1 MICTHCGKEI
11 QNGITFCPY
20 CGSTVNNAK
29 ENTKMKK
36 HNPAKVLVSI
46 AAVAVVAAG
55 GWAFANRTPTI
66 DVSKYMILSADGYNT
81 VGKLNISFD
90 TEKLEKDYGKQIATR
105 FKKQMKNL
113 KDDTYGLSSLTASL
127 YDGYEADL
135 FAETCATGSADK
147 TKNLSNGDVVTYT
160 WDDNSDEAEEAFG
173 VKVKYSDITY
183 TVSGLASVNTFDAFD
198 GVDVEFSGI
207 SPDGR
212 ATVNSLP
219 TAAEA
224 QGLYYTLDEN
234 SGLSN
239 GDTVT
244 LTVSADD
251 TFLKNHEITLSE
263 TSKTLTVSGLKEPET
278 IDPFEDSLLN
288 IAVEGETVSGKL
300 NILIRG
306 CAPHLGVTVSS
317 DLPADDPRSALTY
330 SVATESPEGG
340 YAQGDV
346 VTITATPKFSSDF
359 TNSYILSR
367 DSLEVSLENVPH
379 YLSSADEVTPD
390 LLAQLKPLVENELN
404 SSVDYGM
411 TYTSIWAADG
421 SSPVSSE
428 SSASG
433 PRWTGTASLLVDKDS
448 DIYNGSY
455 YGDNMLVFPYEIAY
469 NVFSGEGSGTAVGGI
484 YLLNVKVNADG
495 SYDLSEVSTGTTSYY
510 TDMNAF
516 LAKEVNNRSEWY
528 DITTA
533 PFNW

>member
-1 MICTHCGKEI
+1 MLCTHCGKEI

-36 HNPAKVLVSI
+36 RNPAKVLVPI

-66 DVSKYMILSADGYNT
+66 DVSKYMTLSADGYNT

-147 TKNLSNGDVVTYT
+147 TKGLSNGDVVTYT

-244 LTVSADD
+244 LTVHSNRDDFSDCIDKYGAMPQATEKTFTVEGLNEYVTSAD
-251 TFLKNHEITLSE
+251 TLS
-263 TSKTLTVSGLKEPET
+263 
-278 IDPFEDSLLN
+278 DSVL
-288 IAVEGETVSGKL
+288 
-300 NILIRG
+300 
-306 CAPHLGVTVSS
+306 
-317 DLPADDPRSALTY
+317 
-330 SVATESPEGG
+330 
-340 YAQGDV
+340 
-346 VTITATPKFSSDF
+346 
-359 TNSYILSR
+359 
-367 DSLEVSLENVPH
+367 VSLQNQAEDVFKS
-379 YLSSADEVTPD
+379 YA
-390 LLAQLKPLVENELN
+390 AQRFSNGQTFK
-404 SSVDYGM
+404 GM
-411 TYTSIWAADG
+411 TYLGNYILTPKNKDSWGDKDRIVLAYQVTVHHDYTSELNTTYDADD
-421 SSPVSSE
+421 SFFWYITFNNVSKDANDNI
-428 SSASG
+428 ASG
-433 PRWTGTASLLVDKDS
+433 LNDYDTPTTFVKIDSGVQKYSFSSSTETWEYYGYASLDS
-448 DIYNGSY
+448 LYNAAVNQY
-455 YGDNMLVFPYEIAY
+455 VENYNHQDNVA
-469 NVFSGEGSGTAVGGI
+469 
-484 YLLNVKVNADG
+484 
-495 SYDLSEVSTGTTSYY
+495 
-510 TDMNAF
+510 
-516 LAKEVNNRSEWY
+516 
-528 DITTA
+528 
-533 PFNW
+533 

>member
-20 CGSTVNNAK
+20 CGSAINNAK

-36 HNPAKVLVSI
+36 HNPAKVLAPI
-46 AAVAVVAAG
+46 AAAAVIAAG

-66 DVSKYMILSADGYNT
+66 DVSKYMTLSADGYNT
-81 VGKLNISFD
+81 VGKLNIDFD
-90 TEKLEKDYGKQIATR
+90 TDKLEQDYGKQIATR

-127 YDGYEADL
+127 YDGYETDL

-173 VKVKYSDITY
+173 VKVKYTDITY

-244 LTVSADD
+244 LTVHSNRDDFSDCIDKYGAMPQATEKTFTVEGLNEYVTSAD
-251 TFLKNHEITLSE
+251 TLS
-263 TSKTLTVSGLKEPET
+263 
-278 IDPFEDSLLN
+278 DSVL
-288 IAVEGETVSGKL
+288 
-300 NILIRG
+300 
-306 CAPHLGVTVSS
+306 
-317 DLPADDPRSALTY
+317 
-330 SVATESPEGG
+330 
-340 YAQGDV
+340 
-346 VTITATPKFSSDF
+346 
-359 TNSYILSR
+359 
-367 DSLEVSLENVPH
+367 VSLQNQAEDVFKS
-379 YLSSADEVTPD
+379 YA
-390 LLAQLKPLVENELN
+390 AQRFSNGQTFK
-404 SSVDYGM
+404 GM
-411 TYTSIWAADG
+411 TYLGNYILTPKNKDSWGDKDRIVLAYQVTVHHDYTSELNTTYDADDSFFWYITFNNVSKDADG
-421 SSPVSSE
+421 NI
-428 SSASG
+428 ASG
-433 PRWTGTASLLVDKDS
+433 LNDYDTPTTFVKIDSGVQKYSFSSSTETWEYYGYASLDS
-448 DIYNGSY
+448 LYNAAVNQY
-455 YGDNMLVFPYEIAY
+455 VENYNHQDNVA
-469 NVFSGEGSGTAVGGI
+469 
-484 YLLNVKVNADG
+484 
-495 SYDLSEVSTGTTSYY
+495 
-510 TDMNAF
+510 
-516 LAKEVNNRSEWY
+516 
-528 DITTA
+528 
-533 PFNW
+533 

>member
-1 MICTHCGKEI
+1 MLCTHCGKEI

-66 DVSKYMILSADGYNT
+66 DVSKYMTLSADGYNT

-90 TEKLEKDYGKQIATR
+90 TEKLEKDYGKQITTR

-127 YDGYEADL
+127 YDGYETDL

-147 TKNLSNGDVVTYT
+147 TKGLSNGDVVTYT

-244 LTVSADD
+244 LTVHSNRDDFSDCIDKYGAMPQATEKTFTVEGLNEYVTSAD
-251 TFLKNHEITLSE
+251 TLS
-263 TSKTLTVSGLKEPET
+263 
-278 IDPFEDSLLN
+278 DSVL
-288 IAVEGETVSGKL
+288 
-300 NILIRG
+300 
-306 CAPHLGVTVSS
+306 
-317 DLPADDPRSALTY
+317 
-330 SVATESPEGG
+330 
-340 YAQGDV
+340 
-346 VTITATPKFSSDF
+346 
-359 TNSYILSR
+359 
-367 DSLEVSLENVPH
+367 VSLQNQAEDVFKS
-379 YLSSADEVTPD
+379 YA
-390 LLAQLKPLVENELN
+390 AQRFSNGQTFK
-404 SSVDYGM
+404 GM
-411 TYTSIWAADG
+411 TYLGNYILTQKNKDSWGDKDRIVLAYQVTVHHDYTSELNTTYDADD
-421 SSPVSSE
+421 SFFWYITFNNVSKDANDNI
-428 SSASG
+428 ASG
-433 PRWTGTASLLVDKDS
+433 LNDYDTPTTFVKIDSGVQKYSFSSSTETWEYYGYASLDS
-448 DIYNGSY
+448 LYNAAVNQY
-455 YGDNMLVFPYEIAY
+455 VENYNHQDNVA
-469 NVFSGEGSGTAVGGI
+469 
-484 YLLNVKVNADG
+484 
-495 SYDLSEVSTGTTSYY
+495 
-510 TDMNAF
+510 
-516 LAKEVNNRSEWY
+516 
-528 DITTA
+528 
-533 PFNW
+533 

>member
-36 HNPAKVLVSI
+36 HNPAKVLAPI
-46 AAVAVVAAG
+46 AAAAVIAAG

-66 DVSKYMILSADGYNT
+66 DVSKYMTLSADGYNT

-127 YDGYEADL
+127 YDGYETDL

-173 VKVKYSDITY
+173 VKVKYTDITY

-244 LTVSADD
+244 LTVHSNRDDFSDCIDKYGAMPQATEKTFTVAGLNEYVTSAD
-251 TFLKNHEITLSE
+251 TLS
-263 TSKTLTVSGLKEPET
+263 
-278 IDPFEDSLLN
+278 DSVL
-288 IAVEGETVSGKL
+288 
-300 NILIRG
+300 
-306 CAPHLGVTVSS
+306 
-317 DLPADDPRSALTY
+317 
-330 SVATESPEGG
+330 
-340 YAQGDV
+340 
-346 VTITATPKFSSDF
+346 
-359 TNSYILSR
+359 
-367 DSLEVSLENVPH
+367 VSLQNQAEDVFKS
-379 YLSSADEVTPD
+379 YA
-390 LLAQLKPLVENELN
+390 AQRFSNGQTFK
-404 SSVDYGM
+404 GM
-411 TYTSIWAADG
+411 TYLGNYILTPKNKDSWGDKDRIVLAYQVTVHHDYTSELNTTYDADNSFFWYITFNNVSKDADG
-421 SSPVSSE
+421 NI
-428 SSASG
+428 ASG
-433 PRWTGTASLLVDKDS
+433 LNDYDTPTTFVKIDSGVQKYSFSSSTETWEYYGYASLDS
-448 DIYNGSY
+448 LYNAAVNQY
-455 YGDNMLVFPYEIAY
+455 VENYNHQDNVA
-469 NVFSGEGSGTAVGGI
+469 
-484 YLLNVKVNADG
+484 
-495 SYDLSEVSTGTTSYY
+495 
-510 TDMNAF
+510 
-516 LAKEVNNRSEWY
+516 
-528 DITTA
+528 
-533 PFNW
+533 

>member
-11 QNGITFCPY
+11 QHGITFCPY
-20 CGSTVNNAK
+20 CGSAVNTAK

-36 HNPAKVLVSI
+36 HNPAKVLAPI
-46 AAVAVVAAG
+46 AAAAVIAAG

-66 DVSKYMILSADGYNT
+66 DVSKYMTLSADGYNT

-127 YDGYEADL
+127 YDGYETDL

-173 VKVKYSDITY
+173 VKVKYTDITY

-244 LTVSADD
+244 LTVHSNRDDFSDCIDKYGAMPQATEKTFTVEGLNEYVTSAD
-251 TFLKNHEITLSE
+251 TLS
-263 TSKTLTVSGLKEPET
+263 
-278 IDPFEDSLLN
+278 DSVL
-288 IAVEGETVSGKL
+288 
-300 NILIRG
+300 
-306 CAPHLGVTVSS
+306 
-317 DLPADDPRSALTY
+317 
-330 SVATESPEGG
+330 
-340 YAQGDV
+340 
-346 VTITATPKFSSDF
+346 
-359 TNSYILSR
+359 
-367 DSLEVSLENVPH
+367 VSLQNQAEDVFKS
-379 YLSSADEVTPD
+379 YA
-390 LLAQLKPLVENELN
+390 AQRFSNGQTFK
-404 SSVDYGM
+404 GM
-411 TYTSIWAADG
+411 TYLGNYILTPKNKDSWGDKDRIVLAYQVTVHHDYTSELNTTYDADDSFFWYITFNNVSKDADG
-421 SSPVSSE
+421 NI
-428 SSASG
+428 ASG
-433 PRWTGTASLLVDKDS
+433 LNDYDTPTTFVKIDSGVQKYSFSSSTETWEYYGYASLDS
-448 DIYNGSY
+448 LYNAAVNQY
-455 YGDNMLVFPYEIAY
+455 VENYNHQDNVA
-469 NVFSGEGSGTAVGGI
+469 
-484 YLLNVKVNADG
+484 
-495 SYDLSEVSTGTTSYY
+495 
-510 TDMNAF
+510 
-516 LAKEVNNRSEWY
+516 
-528 DITTA
+528 
-533 PFNW
+533 

>member
-36 HNPAKVLVSI
+36 HNLAKVLVPV
-46 AAVAVVAAG
+46 AAMAVVAAG

-66 DVSKYMILSADGYNT
+66 DVSKYMTLSADGYNT

-90 TEKLEKDYGKQIATR
+90 TEKLEQDYGKQIATR

-147 TKNLSNGDVVTYT
+147 TKGLSNGDVVTYT

-173 VKVKYSDITY
+173 VKVKYTDITY

-244 LTVSADD
+244 LTVHSNRDDFSDCIDKYGAMPQATEKTFTVEGLNEYVTSAD
-251 TFLKNHEITLSE
+251 TLS
-263 TSKTLTVSGLKEPET
+263 
-278 IDPFEDSLLN
+278 DSVL
-288 IAVEGETVSGKL
+288 
-300 NILIRG
+300 
-306 CAPHLGVTVSS
+306 
-317 DLPADDPRSALTY
+317 
-330 SVATESPEGG
+330 
-340 YAQGDV
+340 
-346 VTITATPKFSSDF
+346 
-359 TNSYILSR
+359 
-367 DSLEVSLENVPH
+367 VSLQNQAEDVFKS
-379 YLSSADEVTPD
+379 YA
-390 LLAQLKPLVENELN
+390 AQRFSNGQTFK
-404 SSVDYGM
+404 GM
-411 TYTSIWAADG
+411 TYLGNYILT
-421 SSPVSSE
+421 PK
-428 SSASG
+428 
-433 PRWTGTASLLVDKDS
+433 DKDS
-448 DIYNGSY
+448 WGDKDRIVLAYQVTVHHDYTSELNTTYDADDSFFWYITFNNVSKDADGNIASGLNDYDTPTTFVKIDSGVQKYSFSSSTETWEY
-455 YGDNMLVFPYEIAY
+455 YGYASLDSLYNAAVNQYVENYNHQDNVA
-469 NVFSGEGSGTAVGGI
+469 
-484 YLLNVKVNADG
+484 
-495 SYDLSEVSTGTTSYY
+495 
-510 TDMNAF
+510 
-516 LAKEVNNRSEWY
+516 
-528 DITTA
+528 
-533 PFNW
+533 

>member
-20 CGSTVNNAK
+20 CGSAVNNAK

-36 HNPAKVLVSI
+36 RNPAKVLVSI

-66 DVSKYMILSADGYNT
+66 DVSKYMTLSADGYNT

-147 TKNLSNGDVVTYT
+147 TKGLSNGDVVTYT
-160 WDDNSDEAEEAFG
+160 WDDNSDEAEETFG
-173 VKVKYSDITY
+173 VKVKYTDITY

-244 LTVSADD
+244 LTVHSNRDDFSDCIDKYGAMPQATEKTFTVEGLNEYVTSAD
-251 TFLKNHEITLSE
+251 TLS
-263 TSKTLTVSGLKEPET
+263 
-278 IDPFEDSLLN
+278 DSVL
-288 IAVEGETVSGKL
+288 
-300 NILIRG
+300 
-306 CAPHLGVTVSS
+306 
-317 DLPADDPRSALTY
+317 
-330 SVATESPEGG
+330 
-340 YAQGDV
+340 
-346 VTITATPKFSSDF
+346 
-359 TNSYILSR
+359 
-367 DSLEVSLENVPH
+367 VSLQNQAEDVFKS
-379 YLSSADEVTPD
+379 YA
-390 LLAQLKPLVENELN
+390 AQRFSNGQTFK
-404 SSVDYGM
+404 GM
-411 TYTSIWAADG
+411 TYLGNYILTPKNKDSWGDKNRIALAYQVTVHHEYTSELNTTYDADDSFFWYITFNNVSKDADG
-421 SSPVSSE
+421 NI
-428 SSASG
+428 ASG
-433 PRWTGTASLLVDKDS
+433 LNDYDTPTTFVKIDSGVQKYSFSSSTKTWEYYGYASLDS
-448 DIYNGSY
+448 LYNAAVNQY
-455 YGDNMLVFPYEIAY
+455 VENYNHQDNVA
-469 NVFSGEGSGTAVGGI
+469 
-484 YLLNVKVNADG
+484 
-495 SYDLSEVSTGTTSYY
+495 
-510 TDMNAF
+510 
-516 LAKEVNNRSEWY
+516 
-528 DITTA
+528 
-533 PFNW
+533 

>member
-1 MICTHCGKEI
+1 MLCTHCGKEI

-20 CGSTVNNAK
+20 CGSAVNNAK

-66 DVSKYMILSADGYNT
+66 DVSKYMTLSADGYNT

-147 TKNLSNGDVVTYT
+147 TKGLSNGDVVTYT

-173 VKVKYSDITY
+173 VKVKYTDITY

-244 LTVSADD
+244 LTVHSNRDDFSDCIGKYGAMPQATEKTFTVAGLNEYVTSAD
-251 TFLKNHEITLSE
+251 TLS
-263 TSKTLTVSGLKEPET
+263 
-278 IDPFEDSLLN
+278 DSVL
-288 IAVEGETVSGKL
+288 
-300 NILIRG
+300 
-306 CAPHLGVTVSS
+306 
-317 DLPADDPRSALTY
+317 
-330 SVATESPEGG
+330 
-340 YAQGDV
+340 
-346 VTITATPKFSSDF
+346 
-359 TNSYILSR
+359 
-367 DSLEVSLENVPH
+367 VSLQNQAEDVFKS
-379 YLSSADEVTPD
+379 YA
-390 LLAQLKPLVENELN
+390 AQRFSNGQTFK
-404 SSVDYGM
+404 GM
-411 TYTSIWAADG
+411 TYLGNYILTPKNKDSWGDKDRIVLAYQVTVHHDYTSELNTTYDADDSFFWYITFNNVSKDADG
-421 SSPVSSE
+421 NI
-428 SSASG
+428 ASG
-433 PRWTGTASLLVDKDS
+433 LNDYDTPTTFVKIDSGVQKYSFSSSTETWEYYGYASLDS
-448 DIYNGSY
+448 LYNAAVNQY
-455 YGDNMLVFPYEIAY
+455 VENYNHQDNVA
-469 NVFSGEGSGTAVGGI
+469 
-484 YLLNVKVNADG
+484 
-495 SYDLSEVSTGTTSYY
+495 
-510 TDMNAF
+510 
-516 LAKEVNNRSEWY
+516 
-528 DITTA
+528 
-533 PFNW
+533 

>member
-1 MICTHCGKEI
+1 MLCTHCGKEI

-20 CGSTVNNAK
+20 CGSAVNNAK

-66 DVSKYMILSADGYNT
+66 DVSKYMTLSADGYNT

-147 TKNLSNGDVVTYT
+147 TKGLSNGDVVTYT

-173 VKVKYSDITY
+173 VKVKYTDITY

-244 LTVSADD
+244 LTVHSNRDDFSDCIDKYGAMPQATEKTFTVEGLNEYVTSA
-251 TFLKNHEITLSE
+251 ETLS
-263 TSKTLTVSGLKEPET
+263 
-278 IDPFEDSLLN
+278 DSVL
-288 IAVEGETVSGKL
+288 
-300 NILIRG
+300 
-306 CAPHLGVTVSS
+306 
-317 DLPADDPRSALTY
+317 
-330 SVATESPEGG
+330 
-340 YAQGDV
+340 
-346 VTITATPKFSSDF
+346 
-359 TNSYILSR
+359 
-367 DSLEVSLENVPH
+367 VSLQNQAEDVFKS
-379 YLSSADEVTPD
+379 YA
-390 LLAQLKPLVENELN
+390 AQRFSNGQTFK
-404 SSVDYGM
+404 GM
-411 TYTSIWAADG
+411 TYLGNYILTPKNKDSWGDKDRIVLAYQVTVHHDYTSELNTTYDADD
-421 SSPVSSE
+421 SFFWCITFNNVSKDANDNI
-428 SSASG
+428 ASG
-433 PRWTGTASLLVDKDS
+433 LNDYDTPTTFVKIDSGVQKYSFSSSTETWEYYGYASLDS
-448 DIYNGSY
+448 LYNAAVNQY
-455 YGDNMLVFPYEIAY
+455 VENYNHQDNVA
-469 NVFSGEGSGTAVGGI
+469 
-484 YLLNVKVNADG
+484 
-495 SYDLSEVSTGTTSYY
+495 
-510 TDMNAF
+510 
-516 LAKEVNNRSEWY
+516 
-528 DITTA
+528 
-533 PFNW
+533 

>member
-20 CGSTVNNAK
+20 CGSAVNNAK

-36 HNPAKVLVSI
+36 HNPAKVLVPI

-66 DVSKYMILSADGYNT
+66 DVRKYMTLSADGYNT

-173 VKVKYSDITY
+173 VKVKYTDITY

-244 LTVSADD
+244 LTVHSNRDDFSDCIDKYGAMPQATEKTFTVEGLNEYVTSAD
-251 TFLKNHEITLSE
+251 TLS
-263 TSKTLTVSGLKEPET
+263 
-278 IDPFEDSLLN
+278 DSVL
-288 IAVEGETVSGKL
+288 
-300 NILIRG
+300 
-306 CAPHLGVTVSS
+306 
-317 DLPADDPRSALTY
+317 
-330 SVATESPEGG
+330 
-340 YAQGDV
+340 
-346 VTITATPKFSSDF
+346 
-359 TNSYILSR
+359 
-367 DSLEVSLENVPH
+367 VSLQNQAEDVFKS
-379 YLSSADEVTPD
+379 YA
-390 LLAQLKPLVENELN
+390 AQRFSNGQTFK
-404 SSVDYGM
+404 GM
-411 TYTSIWAADG
+411 TYLGNYILTPKNKDSWGDKNRIALAYQVTVHHDYTSELNTTYDADDSFFWYITFNNVSKDADG
-421 SSPVSSE
+421 NI
-428 SSASG
+428 ASG
-433 PRWTGTASLLVDKDS
+433 LNDYDTPTTFVKIDSGVQKYSFSSSTKTWEYYGYASLDS
-448 DIYNGSY
+448 LYNAAVNQY
-455 YGDNMLVFPYEIAY
+455 VENYNHQDNVA
-469 NVFSGEGSGTAVGGI
+469 
-484 YLLNVKVNADG
+484 
-495 SYDLSEVSTGTTSYY
+495 
-510 TDMNAF
+510 
-516 LAKEVNNRSEWY
+516 
-528 DITTA
+528 
-533 PFNW
+533 

>member
-36 HNPAKVLVSI
+36 RNPAKVLVPI

-66 DVSKYMILSADGYNT
+66 DVSKYMTLSADGYNT

-147 TKNLSNGDVVTYT
+147 TKGLSNGDVVTYT

-173 VKVKYSDITY
+173 VKVKYTDITY

-244 LTVSADD
+244 LTVHSNRDDFSDCIDKYGAMPQATEKTFTVEGLNEYVTSAD
-251 TFLKNHEITLSE
+251 TLS
-263 TSKTLTVSGLKEPET
+263 
-278 IDPFEDSLLN
+278 DSVL
-288 IAVEGETVSGKL
+288 
-300 NILIRG
+300 
-306 CAPHLGVTVSS
+306 
-317 DLPADDPRSALTY
+317 
-330 SVATESPEGG
+330 
-340 YAQGDV
+340 
-346 VTITATPKFSSDF
+346 
-359 TNSYILSR
+359 
-367 DSLEVSLENVPH
+367 VSLQNQAEDVFKS
-379 YLSSADEVTPD
+379 YA
-390 LLAQLKPLVENELN
+390 AQRFSNGQTFK
-404 SSVDYGM
+404 GM
-411 TYTSIWAADG
+411 TYLGNYILTPKNKDSWGDKDRIVLAYQVTVHHDYTSELNTTYDADD
-421 SSPVSSE
+421 SFFWYITFNNVSKDANDNI
-428 SSASG
+428 ASG
-433 PRWTGTASLLVDKDS
+433 LNDYDTPTTFVKIDSGVQKYSFSSSTKTWEYYGYASLDS
-448 DIYNGSY
+448 LYNAAVNQY
-455 YGDNMLVFPYEIAY
+455 VENYNHQDNVA
-469 NVFSGEGSGTAVGGI
+469 
-484 YLLNVKVNADG
+484 
-495 SYDLSEVSTGTTSYY
+495 
-510 TDMNAF
+510 
-516 LAKEVNNRSEWY
+516 
-528 DITTA
+528 
-533 PFNW
+533 

>member
-66 DVSKYMILSADGYNT
+66 DVSKYMTLSADGYNT
-81 VGKLNISFD
+81 VGKLNIDFD
-90 TEKLEKDYGKQIATR
+90 TEKLEQDYGKQIATR

-127 YDGYEADL
+127 YDGYETDL

-173 VKVKYSDITY
+173 VKVKYTDITY

-244 LTVSADD
+244 LTVHSNRDDFSDCIDKYGAMPQATEKTFTVEGLNEYVTSAD
-251 TFLKNHEITLSE
+251 TLS
-263 TSKTLTVSGLKEPET
+263 
-278 IDPFEDSLLN
+278 DSVL
-288 IAVEGETVSGKL
+288 
-300 NILIRG
+300 
-306 CAPHLGVTVSS
+306 
-317 DLPADDPRSALTY
+317 
-330 SVATESPEGG
+330 
-340 YAQGDV
+340 
-346 VTITATPKFSSDF
+346 
-359 TNSYILSR
+359 
-367 DSLEVSLENVPH
+367 VSLQNQAEDVFKS
-379 YLSSADEVTPD
+379 YA
-390 LLAQLKPLVENELN
+390 AQRFSNGQTFK
-404 SSVDYGM
+404 GM
-411 TYTSIWAADG
+411 TYLGNYILTPKNKDSWGDKDRIVLAYQVTVHHDYTSELNTTYDADDSFFWYITFNNVSKDADG
-421 SSPVSSE
+421 NI
-428 SSASG
+428 ASG
-433 PRWTGTASLLVDKDS
+433 LNDYDTPTTFVKIDSGVQKYSFSSSTETWEYYGYASLDS
-448 DIYNGSY
+448 LYNAAVNQY
-455 YGDNMLVFPYEIAY
+455 VENYNHQDNVA
-469 NVFSGEGSGTAVGGI
+469 
-484 YLLNVKVNADG
+484 
-495 SYDLSEVSTGTTSYY
+495 
-510 TDMNAF
+510 
-516 LAKEVNNRSEWY
+516 
-528 DITTA
+528 
-533 PFNW
+533 

>member
-20 CGSTVNNAK
+20 CGSAVNNAK

-36 HNPAKVLVSI
+36 HNPAKVLAPI
-46 AAVAVVAAG
+46 AAAAVIAAG

-66 DVSKYMILSADGYNT
+66 DVSKYMTLSADGYNT

-127 YDGYEADL
+127 YDGYETDL

-173 VKVKYSDITY
+173 VKVKYTDITY

-244 LTVSADD
+244 LTVHSNRDDFSDCSDKYGARPQATEKTFTVEGLNEYVTSAD
-251 TFLKNHEITLSE
+251 TLS
-263 TSKTLTVSGLKEPET
+263 
-278 IDPFEDSLLN
+278 DSVL
-288 IAVEGETVSGKL
+288 
-300 NILIRG
+300 
-306 CAPHLGVTVSS
+306 
-317 DLPADDPRSALTY
+317 
-330 SVATESPEGG
+330 
-340 YAQGDV
+340 
-346 VTITATPKFSSDF
+346 
-359 TNSYILSR
+359 
-367 DSLEVSLENVPH
+367 VSLQNQAEDVFKS
-379 YLSSADEVTPD
+379 YA
-390 LLAQLKPLVENELN
+390 AQRFSNGQTFK
-404 SSVDYGM
+404 GM
-411 TYTSIWAADG
+411 TYLGNYILTPKNKDSWGDKDRIVLAYQVTVHHEYTSELNTTYDADDSFFWYITFNNVSKDADG
-421 SSPVSSE
+421 NI
-428 SSASG
+428 ASG
-433 PRWTGTASLLVDKDS
+433 LNDYDTPTTFVKIDSGVQKYSFSSSTETWEYYGYASLDS
-448 DIYNGSY
+448 LYNAAVNQY
-455 YGDNMLVFPYEIAY
+455 VENYNHQDNVA
-469 NVFSGEGSGTAVGGI
+469 
-484 YLLNVKVNADG
+484 
-495 SYDLSEVSTGTTSYY
+495 
-510 TDMNAF
+510 
-516 LAKEVNNRSEWY
+516 
-528 DITTA
+528 
-533 PFNW
+533 

>member
-1 MICTHCGKEI
+1 MICTRCGKEI

-36 HNPAKVLVSI
+36 HNPAKVLVPI

-66 DVSKYMILSADGYNT
+66 DVSKYMTLSADGYNT

-105 FKKQMKNL
+105 FKKQMKNF

-147 TKNLSNGDVVTYT
+147 TKGLSNGDVVTYI

-173 VKVKYSDITY
+173 VKVKYTDITY

-244 LTVSADD
+244 LTVHSNRDDFSDCIDKYGAMPQATEKTFTVEGLNEYVTSAD
-251 TFLKNHEITLSE
+251 TLS
-263 TSKTLTVSGLKEPET
+263 
-278 IDPFEDSLLN
+278 DSVL
-288 IAVEGETVSGKL
+288 
-300 NILIRG
+300 
-306 CAPHLGVTVSS
+306 
-317 DLPADDPRSALTY
+317 
-330 SVATESPEGG
+330 
-340 YAQGDV
+340 
-346 VTITATPKFSSDF
+346 
-359 TNSYILSR
+359 
-367 DSLEVSLENVPH
+367 VSLQNQAEDVFKS
-379 YLSSADEVTPD
+379 YA
-390 LLAQLKPLVENELN
+390 AQRFSNGQTFK
-404 SSVDYGM
+404 GM
-411 TYTSIWAADG
+411 TYLGNYILT
-421 SSPVSSE
+421 PK
-428 SSASG
+428 
-433 PRWTGTASLLVDKDS
+433 DKDS
-448 DIYNGSY
+448 WGDKDRIVLAYQVTVHHDYTSELNTTYDADDSFFWYITFNNVSKDADDNIASGLNDYDTPTTFVKIDSGVQKYSFSSSTETWEY
-455 YGDNMLVFPYEIAY
+455 YGYASLDSLYNAAVNQYVENYNHQDNVA
-469 NVFSGEGSGTAVGGI
+469 
-484 YLLNVKVNADG
+484 
-495 SYDLSEVSTGTTSYY
+495 
-510 TDMNAF
+510 
-516 LAKEVNNRSEWY
+516 
-528 DITTA
+528 
-533 PFNW
+533 

>member
-20 CGSTVNNAK
+20 CGSAVNNAK

-36 HNPAKVLVSI
+36 HNPAKVLAPI

-66 DVSKYMILSADGYNT
+66 DVSKYMTLSADGYNT

-90 TEKLEKDYGKQIATR
+90 TEKLEKDYGKQITTR

-127 YDGYEADL
+127 YAGYETDL

-173 VKVKYSDITY
+173 VKVKYTDITY

-244 LTVSADD
+244 LTVHSNRDDFSDCIDKYGAMPQATEKTFTVEGLNEYVTSAD
-251 TFLKNHEITLSE
+251 TLS
-263 TSKTLTVSGLKEPET
+263 
-278 IDPFEDSLLN
+278 DSVL
-288 IAVEGETVSGKL
+288 
-300 NILIRG
+300 
-306 CAPHLGVTVSS
+306 
-317 DLPADDPRSALTY
+317 
-330 SVATESPEGG
+330 
-340 YAQGDV
+340 
-346 VTITATPKFSSDF
+346 
-359 TNSYILSR
+359 
-367 DSLEVSLENVPH
+367 VSLQNQAEDVFKS
-379 YLSSADEVTPD
+379 YA
-390 LLAQLKPLVENELN
+390 AQRFSNGQTFK
-404 SSVDYGM
+404 GM
-411 TYTSIWAADG
+411 TYLGNYILTPKNKDSWGDKDRIVLAYQVTVHHDYTSELNTTYDADD
-421 SSPVSSE
+421 SFFWYITFNNVSKDANDNI
-428 SSASG
+428 ASG
-433 PRWTGTASLLVDKDS
+433 LNDYDTPTTFVKIDSGVQKYSFSSSTETWEYYGYASLDS
-448 DIYNGSY
+448 LYNAAVNQY
-455 YGDNMLVFPYEIAY
+455 VENYNHQDNVA
-469 NVFSGEGSGTAVGGI
+469 
-484 YLLNVKVNADG
+484 
-495 SYDLSEVSTGTTSYY
+495 
-510 TDMNAF
+510 
-516 LAKEVNNRSEWY
+516 
-528 DITTA
+528 
-533 PFNW
+533 

>member
-20 CGSTVNNAK
+20 CGSTVNNTK

-66 DVSKYMILSADGYNT
+66 DVSKYMTLSADGYNT
-81 VGKLNISFD
+81 VGKLNIDFD
-90 TEKLEKDYGKQIATR
+90 TDKLEQDYGKQITTR

-113 KDDTYGLSSLTASL
+113 KDDTFGLSSLTASL

-173 VKVKYSDITY
+173 VKVKYTDITY

-244 LTVSADD
+244 LTVHSNRDDFSDCIDKYGAMPQATEKTFTVEGLNEYVTSAD
-251 TFLKNHEITLSE
+251 TLSDSVLVSLQNQAEDVMKAYAAATYSENE
-263 TSKTLTVSGLKEPET
+263 TFKGMNYLGNYILTPKVNSNWYDKDRIVLAYQVTVHQNYTNELNETYDADNSYFWYITFKNVSKDADGNIVSGLRDYDKPTTEVR
-278 IDPFEDSLLN
+278 FDSGLKKYK
-288 IAVEGETVSGKL
+288 SGSST
-300 NILIRG
+300 RG
-306 CAPHLGVTVSS
+306 WV
-317 DLPADDPRSALTY
+317 Y
-330 SVATESPEGG
+330 EG
-340 YAQGDV
+340 YATMD
-346 VTITATPKFSSDF
+346 DM
-359 TNSYILSR
+359 Y
-367 DSLEVSLENVPH
+367 
-379 YLSSADEVTPD
+379 SAAVN
-390 LLAQLKPLVENELN
+390 KYVEN
-404 SSVDYGM
+404 
-411 TYTSIWAADG
+411 
-421 SSPVSSE
+421 
-428 SSASG
+428 
-433 PRWTGTASLLVDKDS
+433 
-448 DIYNGSY
+448 YNHQ
-455 YGDNMLVFPYEIAY
+455 DNVA
-469 NVFSGEGSGTAVGGI
+469 
-484 YLLNVKVNADG
+484 
-495 SYDLSEVSTGTTSYY
+495 
-510 TDMNAF
+510 
-516 LAKEVNNRSEWY
+516 
-528 DITTA
+528 
-533 PFNW
+533 

>member
-20 CGSTVNNAK
+20 CGSAVNNAK

-36 HNPAKVLVSI
+36 HNPAKVLAPI

-66 DVSKYMILSADGYNT
+66 DVSKYMTLSADGYNT

-90 TEKLEKDYGKQIATR
+90 TEKLEKDYGKQITTR

-127 YDGYEADL
+127 YDGYETDL

-160 WDDNSDEAEEAFG
+160 GDDNSDEAEEAFG

-244 LTVSADD
+244 LTVHSNRDDFSDCIDKYGAMPQATEKTFTVEGLNEYETSAD
-251 TFLKNHEITLSE
+251 TLS
-263 TSKTLTVSGLKEPET
+263 
-278 IDPFEDSLLN
+278 DSVL
-288 IAVEGETVSGKL
+288 
-300 NILIRG
+300 
-306 CAPHLGVTVSS
+306 
-317 DLPADDPRSALTY
+317 
-330 SVATESPEGG
+330 
-340 YAQGDV
+340 
-346 VTITATPKFSSDF
+346 
-359 TNSYILSR
+359 
-367 DSLEVSLENVPH
+367 VSLQNQAEDVFKS
-379 YLSSADEVTPD
+379 YA
-390 LLAQLKPLVENELN
+390 AQRFSNGQTFK
-404 SSVDYGM
+404 GM
-411 TYTSIWAADG
+411 TYLGNYILTPKNKDSWGDKDRIVLAYQVTVHHDYTSELNTTYDADDSFFWYITFNNVSKDADG
-421 SSPVSSE
+421 NI
-428 SSASG
+428 ASG
-433 PRWTGTASLLVDKDS
+433 LNDYDTPTTFVKIDSGVQKYSFSSSTETWEYYGYASLDS
-448 DIYNGSY
+448 LYNAAVNQY
-455 YGDNMLVFPYEIAY
+455 VENYNHQDNVA
-469 NVFSGEGSGTAVGGI
+469 
-484 YLLNVKVNADG
+484 
-495 SYDLSEVSTGTTSYY
+495 
-510 TDMNAF
+510 
-516 LAKEVNNRSEWY
+516 
-528 DITTA
+528 
-533 PFNW
+533 

>member
-20 CGSTVNNAK
+20 CGSAVNNAK

-36 HNPAKVLVSI
+36 HNPAKVLAPI

-66 DVSKYMILSADGYNT
+66 DVSKYMTLSADGYNT

-90 TEKLEKDYGKQIATR
+90 TEKLEKDYGKQITTR

-113 KDDTYGLSSLTASL
+113 KDDTFGLSSLTASL

-147 TKNLSNGDVVTYT
+147 TKGLSNGDVVTYT

-173 VKVKYSDITY
+173 VKVKYTDITY

-244 LTVSADD
+244 LTVHSNRDDFSDCIDKYGAMPQATEKTFTVEGLNEYVTSAD
-251 TFLKNHEITLSE
+251 TLS
-263 TSKTLTVSGLKEPET
+263 
-278 IDPFEDSLLN
+278 DSVL
-288 IAVEGETVSGKL
+288 
-300 NILIRG
+300 
-306 CAPHLGVTVSS
+306 
-317 DLPADDPRSALTY
+317 
-330 SVATESPEGG
+330 
-340 YAQGDV
+340 
-346 VTITATPKFSSDF
+346 
-359 TNSYILSR
+359 
-367 DSLEVSLENVPH
+367 VSLQNQAEDVFKS
-379 YLSSADEVTPD
+379 YA
-390 LLAQLKPLVENELN
+390 AQRFSNGQTFK
-404 SSVDYGM
+404 GM
-411 TYTSIWAADG
+411 TYLGNYILTPKNKDSWGDKDRIVLAYQVTVHHDYTSELNTTYDADDSFFWYITFNNVSKDADG
-421 SSPVSSE
+421 NI
-428 SSASG
+428 ASG
-433 PRWTGTASLLVDKDS
+433 LNDYDTPTTFVKIDSGVQKYSFSSSTETWEYYGYASLDS
-448 DIYNGSY
+448 LYNAAVNQY
-455 YGDNMLVFPYEIAY
+455 VENYNHQDNVA
-469 NVFSGEGSGTAVGGI
+469 
-484 YLLNVKVNADG
+484 
-495 SYDLSEVSTGTTSYY
+495 
-510 TDMNAF
+510 
-516 LAKEVNNRSEWY
+516 
-528 DITTA
+528 
-533 PFNW
+533 

>member
-1 MICTHCGKEI
+1 MLCTHCGKEI

-20 CGSTVNNAK
+20 CGSAVNNAK

-36 HNPAKVLVSI
+36 RNSAKVLVSI

-66 DVSKYMILSADGYNT
+66 DVSKYMTLSADGYNT

-147 TKNLSNGDVVTYT
+147 TKGLSNGDVVTYT

-173 VKVKYSDITY
+173 VKVKYTDITY

-244 LTVSADD
+244 LTVHSNRDDFSDCISKYGAMPQATEKTFTVEGLNEYVTSAD
-251 TFLKNHEITLSE
+251 TLS
-263 TSKTLTVSGLKEPET
+263 
-278 IDPFEDSLLN
+278 DSVL
-288 IAVEGETVSGKL
+288 
-300 NILIRG
+300 
-306 CAPHLGVTVSS
+306 
-317 DLPADDPRSALTY
+317 
-330 SVATESPEGG
+330 
-340 YAQGDV
+340 
-346 VTITATPKFSSDF
+346 
-359 TNSYILSR
+359 
-367 DSLEVSLENVPH
+367 VSLQNQAEDVFKS
-379 YLSSADEVTPD
+379 YA
-390 LLAQLKPLVENELN
+390 AQRFSNGQTFK
-404 SSVDYGM
+404 GM
-411 TYTSIWAADG
+411 TYLGNYILTPKNKDSWGDKDRIVLAYQVTVHHDYTSELNTTYDADD
-421 SSPVSSE
+421 SFFWYITFNNVSKDANDNI
-428 SSASG
+428 ASG
-433 PRWTGTASLLVDKDS
+433 LNDYDTPTTFVKIDSGVQKYSFSSSTETWEYYGYASLDS
-448 DIYNGSY
+448 LYNAAVNQY
-455 YGDNMLVFPYEIAY
+455 VENYNHQDNVA
-469 NVFSGEGSGTAVGGI
+469 
-484 YLLNVKVNADG
+484 
-495 SYDLSEVSTGTTSYY
+495 
-510 TDMNAF
+510 
-516 LAKEVNNRSEWY
+516 
-528 DITTA
+528 
-533 PFNW
+533 

>member
-1 MICTHCGKEI
+1 MLCTHCGKEI

-20 CGSTVNNAK
+20 CGSAVNNAK

-36 HNPAKVLVSI
+36 RNPAKVLVPI

-66 DVSKYMILSADGYNT
+66 DVSKYMTLSADGYNT
-81 VGKLNISFD
+81 VGKLNIDFD
-90 TEKLEKDYGKQIATR
+90 TDKLEQDYGKQITTR

-113 KDDTYGLSSLTASL
+113 KDDTFGLSSLTASL

-173 VKVKYSDITY
+173 VKVKYTDITY

-244 LTVSADD
+244 LTVHSNRDDFSDCIDKYGAMPQATEKTFTVEGLNEYVTSAD
-251 TFLKNHEITLSE
+251 TLS
-263 TSKTLTVSGLKEPET
+263 
-278 IDPFEDSLLN
+278 DSVL
-288 IAVEGETVSGKL
+288 
-300 NILIRG
+300 
-306 CAPHLGVTVSS
+306 
-317 DLPADDPRSALTY
+317 
-330 SVATESPEGG
+330 
-340 YAQGDV
+340 
-346 VTITATPKFSSDF
+346 
-359 TNSYILSR
+359 
-367 DSLEVSLENVPH
+367 VSLQNQAEDVFKS
-379 YLSSADEVTPD
+379 YA
-390 LLAQLKPLVENELN
+390 AQRFSNGQTFK
-404 SSVDYGM
+404 GM
-411 TYTSIWAADG
+411 TYLGNYILT
-421 SSPVSSE
+421 PK
-428 SSASG
+428 
-433 PRWTGTASLLVDKDS
+433 DKDS
-448 DIYNGSY
+448 WGDKDRIVLAYQVTVHHDYTSELNTTYDADDSFFWYITFNNVSKDADGNIASGLNDYDTPTTFVKIDSGVQKYSFSSSTETWEY
-455 YGDNMLVFPYEIAY
+455 YGYASLDNLYNAAVNQYEENY
-469 NVFSGEGSGTAVGGI
+469 NHQD
-484 YLLNVKVNADG
+484 NVA
-495 SYDLSEVSTGTTSYY
+495 
-510 TDMNAF
+510 
-516 LAKEVNNRSEWY
+516 
-528 DITTA
+528 
-533 PFNW
+533 

>member
-1 MICTHCGKEI
+1 MLCTHCGKEI

-20 CGSTVNNAK
+20 CGSAVNNAK

-36 HNPAKVLVSI
+36 RNPAKVLVPI

-66 DVSKYMILSADGYNT
+66 DVSKYMTLSADGYNT

-113 KDDTYGLSSLTASL
+113 KDDTFGLSSLTASL

-173 VKVKYSDITY
+173 VKVKYTDITY

-244 LTVSADD
+244 LTVHSNRDDFSDCIDKYGAMPQATEKTFTVEGLNEYVTSAD
-251 TFLKNHEITLSE
+251 TLS
-263 TSKTLTVSGLKEPET
+263 
-278 IDPFEDSLLN
+278 DSVL
-288 IAVEGETVSGKL
+288 
-300 NILIRG
+300 
-306 CAPHLGVTVSS
+306 
-317 DLPADDPRSALTY
+317 
-330 SVATESPEGG
+330 
-340 YAQGDV
+340 
-346 VTITATPKFSSDF
+346 
-359 TNSYILSR
+359 
-367 DSLEVSLENVPH
+367 VSLQNQAEDVFKS
-379 YLSSADEVTPD
+379 YA
-390 LLAQLKPLVENELN
+390 AQRFSNGQTFK
-404 SSVDYGM
+404 GM
-411 TYTSIWAADG
+411 TYLGNYILTPKNKDSWGDKDRIVLAYQVTVHHDYTSELNTTYDADD
-421 SSPVSSE
+421 SFFWYITFNNVSKDANGNI
-428 SSASG
+428 ASG
-433 PRWTGTASLLVDKDS
+433 LNDYDTPTTFVKIDSGVQKYSFSSSTKTWEYYGYASLDS
-448 DIYNGSY
+448 LYNAAVNQY
-455 YGDNMLVFPYEIAY
+455 VENYNHQDNVA
-469 NVFSGEGSGTAVGGI
+469 
-484 YLLNVKVNADG
+484 
-495 SYDLSEVSTGTTSYY
+495 
-510 TDMNAF
+510 
-516 LAKEVNNRSEWY
+516 
-528 DITTA
+528 
-533 PFNW
+533 

>member
-66 DVSKYMILSADGYNT
+66 DVSKYMTLSADGYNT
-81 VGKLNISFD
+81 VGKLNIDFD
-90 TEKLEKDYGKQIATR
+90 TDKLEQDYGKQITTR

-113 KDDTYGLSSLTASL
+113 KDDTFGLSSLTASL

-173 VKVKYSDITY
+173 VKVKYTDITY

-244 LTVSADD
+244 LTVHSNRDDFSDCISKYGAMPQATEKTFTVEGLNEYVTSA
-251 TFLKNHEITLSE
+251 ETLS
-263 TSKTLTVSGLKEPET
+263 
-278 IDPFEDSLLN
+278 DSVL
-288 IAVEGETVSGKL
+288 
-300 NILIRG
+300 
-306 CAPHLGVTVSS
+306 
-317 DLPADDPRSALTY
+317 
-330 SVATESPEGG
+330 
-340 YAQGDV
+340 
-346 VTITATPKFSSDF
+346 
-359 TNSYILSR
+359 
-367 DSLEVSLENVPH
+367 VSLQNQAEDVFKS
-379 YLSSADEVTPD
+379 YA
-390 LLAQLKPLVENELN
+390 AQRFSNGQTFK
-404 SSVDYGM
+404 GM
-411 TYTSIWAADG
+411 TYLGNYILTPKNKDSWGDKDRIVLAYQVTVHHDYTSELNTTYDADD
-421 SSPVSSE
+421 SFFWYITFNNVSKDANGNI
-428 SSASG
+428 ASG
-433 PRWTGTASLLVDKDS
+433 LNDYDTPTTFVKIDSGVQKYSFSSSTETWEYYGYASLDS
-448 DIYNGSY
+448 LYNAAVNQY
-455 YGDNMLVFPYEIAY
+455 VENYNHQDNVA
-469 NVFSGEGSGTAVGGI
+469 
-484 YLLNVKVNADG
+484 
-495 SYDLSEVSTGTTSYY
+495 
-510 TDMNAF
+510 
-516 LAKEVNNRSEWY
+516 
-528 DITTA
+528 
-533 PFNW
+533 

>member
-1 MICTHCGKEI
+1 
-11 QNGITFCPY
+11 
-20 CGSTVNNAK
+20 
-29 ENTKMKK
+29 MKK
-36 HNPAKVLVSI
+36 HNPAKVLVPI

-66 DVSKYMILSADGYNT
+66 DVSKYMTLSADGYNT

-147 TKNLSNGDVVTYT
+147 TKGLSNGDVVTYT

-173 VKVKYSDITY
+173 VKVKYTDITY

-244 LTVSADD
+244 LTVHSNRDDFSDCIDKYGAMPQATEKTFTVAGLNEYVTSAD
-251 TFLKNHEITLSE
+251 TLS
-263 TSKTLTVSGLKEPET
+263 
-278 IDPFEDSLLN
+278 DSVL
-288 IAVEGETVSGKL
+288 
-300 NILIRG
+300 
-306 CAPHLGVTVSS
+306 
-317 DLPADDPRSALTY
+317 
-330 SVATESPEGG
+330 
-340 YAQGDV
+340 
-346 VTITATPKFSSDF
+346 
-359 TNSYILSR
+359 
-367 DSLEVSLENVPH
+367 VSLQNQAEDVFKS
-379 YLSSADEVTPD
+379 YA
-390 LLAQLKPLVENELN
+390 AQRFSNGQTFK
-404 SSVDYGM
+404 GM
-411 TYTSIWAADG
+411 TYLGNYILTPKNKDSWGDKDRIVLAYQVTVHHDYTSELNTTYDADDSFFWYITFNNVSKDADG
-421 SSPVSSE
+421 NI
-428 SSASG
+428 ASG
-433 PRWTGTASLLVDKDS
+433 LNDYDTPTTFVKIDSGVQKYSFSSSTETWEYYGYASLDS
-448 DIYNGSY
+448 LYNAAVNQY
-455 YGDNMLVFPYEIAY
+455 VENYNHQDNVA
-469 NVFSGEGSGTAVGGI
+469 
-484 YLLNVKVNADG
+484 
-495 SYDLSEVSTGTTSYY
+495 
-510 TDMNAF
+510 
-516 LAKEVNNRSEWY
+516 
-528 DITTA
+528 
-533 PFNW
+533 

>member
-36 HNPAKVLVSI
+36 HNPAKVLAPI
-46 AAVAVVAAG
+46 AAAAVIAAG

-66 DVSKYMILSADGYNT
+66 DVSKYMTLSADGYNT

-127 YDGYEADL
+127 YDGYETDL

-198 GVDVEFSGI
+198 GVDVEFSSI

-244 LTVSADD
+244 LTVHSNRDDFSDCIDKYGAMPQATEKTFTVAGLNEYVTSAD
-251 TFLKNHEITLSE
+251 TLS
-263 TSKTLTVSGLKEPET
+263 
-278 IDPFEDSLLN
+278 DSVL
-288 IAVEGETVSGKL
+288 
-300 NILIRG
+300 
-306 CAPHLGVTVSS
+306 
-317 DLPADDPRSALTY
+317 
-330 SVATESPEGG
+330 
-340 YAQGDV
+340 
-346 VTITATPKFSSDF
+346 
-359 TNSYILSR
+359 
-367 DSLEVSLENVPH
+367 VSLQNQAEDVFKS
-379 YLSSADEVTPD
+379 YA
-390 LLAQLKPLVENELN
+390 AQRFSNGQTFK
-404 SSVDYGM
+404 GM
-411 TYTSIWAADG
+411 TYLGNYILTPKNKDSWGDKDRIVLAYQVTVHHDYTSELNTTYDADDSFFWYITFNNVSKDADG
-421 SSPVSSE
+421 NI
-428 SSASG
+428 ASG
-433 PRWTGTASLLVDKDS
+433 LNDYDTPTTFVKIDSGVQKYSFSSSTETWEYYGYASLDS
-448 DIYNGSY
+448 LYNAAVNQY
-455 YGDNMLVFPYEIAY
+455 VENYNHQDNVA
-469 NVFSGEGSGTAVGGI
+469 
-484 YLLNVKVNADG
+484 
-495 SYDLSEVSTGTTSYY
+495 
-510 TDMNAF
+510 
-516 LAKEVNNRSEWY
+516 
-528 DITTA
+528 
-533 PFNW
+533 

>member
-20 CGSTVNNAK
+20 CGSAVNNAK

-36 HNPAKVLVSI
+36 HNPAKVLVPI

-66 DVSKYMILSADGYNT
+66 DVSKYMTLSADGYNT

-90 TEKLEKDYGKQIATR
+90 TEKLEQDYGKQIATR

-147 TKNLSNGDVVTYT
+147 TKGLSNGDVVTYT

-173 VKVKYSDITY
+173 VKVKYTDITY

-244 LTVSADD
+244 LTVHSNRDDFSDCIDKYGAMPQATEKTFTVEGLNEYVTSAD
-251 TFLKNHEITLSE
+251 TLS
-263 TSKTLTVSGLKEPET
+263 
-278 IDPFEDSLLN
+278 DSVL
-288 IAVEGETVSGKL
+288 
-300 NILIRG
+300 
-306 CAPHLGVTVSS
+306 
-317 DLPADDPRSALTY
+317 
-330 SVATESPEGG
+330 
-340 YAQGDV
+340 
-346 VTITATPKFSSDF
+346 
-359 TNSYILSR
+359 
-367 DSLEVSLENVPH
+367 VSLQNQAEDVFKS
-379 YLSSADEVTPD
+379 YA
-390 LLAQLKPLVENELN
+390 AQRFSNGQTFK
-404 SSVDYGM
+404 GM
-411 TYTSIWAADG
+411 TYLGNYILTPKNKDSWGDKDRIVLAYQVTVHHDYTSELNTTYDADDSFFWYITFNNVSKDADG
-421 SSPVSSE
+421 NI
-428 SSASG
+428 ASG
-433 PRWTGTASLLVDKDS
+433 LNDYDTPTTFVKIDSGVQKYSFSSSTETWEYYGYASLDS
-448 DIYNGSY
+448 LYNAAVNQY
-455 YGDNMLVFPYEIAY
+455 VENYNHQDNVA
-469 NVFSGEGSGTAVGGI
+469 
-484 YLLNVKVNADG
+484 
-495 SYDLSEVSTGTTSYY
+495 
-510 TDMNAF
+510 
-516 LAKEVNNRSEWY
+516 
-528 DITTA
+528 
-533 PFNW
+533 

>member
-20 CGSTVNNAK
+20 CGSAVNNAK
-29 ENTKMKK
+29 DNTKMKK
-36 HNPAKVLVSI
+36 HNPEKVLAPI

-66 DVSKYMILSADGYNT
+66 DVSKYMTLSADGYNT

-90 TEKLEKDYGKQIATR
+90 TEKLEKDYGKQITTR

-127 YDGYEADL
+127 YDGYETDL

-244 LTVSADD
+244 LTVHSNRDDFSDCIDKYGAMPQATEKTFTVEGLNEYVTSAD
-251 TFLKNHEITLSE
+251 TLS
-263 TSKTLTVSGLKEPET
+263 
-278 IDPFEDSLLN
+278 DSVL
-288 IAVEGETVSGKL
+288 
-300 NILIRG
+300 
-306 CAPHLGVTVSS
+306 
-317 DLPADDPRSALTY
+317 
-330 SVATESPEGG
+330 
-340 YAQGDV
+340 
-346 VTITATPKFSSDF
+346 
-359 TNSYILSR
+359 
-367 DSLEVSLENVPH
+367 VSLQNQAEDVFKS
-379 YLSSADEVTPD
+379 YA
-390 LLAQLKPLVENELN
+390 AQRFSNGQTFK
-404 SSVDYGM
+404 GM
-411 TYTSIWAADG
+411 TYLGNYILTPKNKDSWGDKDRIVLAYQVTVHHDYTSELNTTYDADDSFFWYITFNNVSKDADG
-421 SSPVSSE
+421 NI
-428 SSASG
+428 ASG
-433 PRWTGTASLLVDKDS
+433 LNDYDTPTTFVKIDSGVQKYSFSSSTETWEYYGYASLDS
-448 DIYNGSY
+448 LYNAAVNQY
-455 YGDNMLVFPYEIAY
+455 VENYNHQDNVA
-469 NVFSGEGSGTAVGGI
+469 
-484 YLLNVKVNADG
+484 
-495 SYDLSEVSTGTTSYY
+495 
-510 TDMNAF
+510 
-516 LAKEVNNRSEWY
+516 
-528 DITTA
+528 
-533 PFNW
+533 

>member
-36 HNPAKVLVSI
+36 RNPAKVLVPI

-66 DVSKYMILSADGYNT
+66 DVSKYMTLSADGYNT

-224 QGLYYTLDEN
+224 QGLYYTLDKN

-244 LTVSADD
+244 LTIHSNRDDFSDCIDKYGAMPQATEKTFTVEGLNEYVTSAD
-251 TFLKNHEITLSE
+251 TLS
-263 TSKTLTVSGLKEPET
+263 
-278 IDPFEDSLLN
+278 DSVL
-288 IAVEGETVSGKL
+288 
-300 NILIRG
+300 
-306 CAPHLGVTVSS
+306 
-317 DLPADDPRSALTY
+317 
-330 SVATESPEGG
+330 
-340 YAQGDV
+340 
-346 VTITATPKFSSDF
+346 
-359 TNSYILSR
+359 
-367 DSLEVSLENVPH
+367 VSLQNQAEDVFKS
-379 YLSSADEVTPD
+379 YA
-390 LLAQLKPLVENELN
+390 AQRFSNGQTFK
-404 SSVDYGM
+404 GM
-411 TYTSIWAADG
+411 TYLGNYILTPKNKDSWGDKDRIVLAYQVTVHHDYTSELNTTYDADD
-421 SSPVSSE
+421 SFFWYITFNNVSKDANSNI
-428 SSASG
+428 ASG
-433 PRWTGTASLLVDKDS
+433 LNDYDTPTTFVKIDSGVQKYSFSSSTKTWEYYGYASLDS
-448 DIYNGSY
+448 LYNAAVNQY
-455 YGDNMLVFPYEIAY
+455 VENYNHQDNVA
-469 NVFSGEGSGTAVGGI
+469 
-484 YLLNVKVNADG
+484 
-495 SYDLSEVSTGTTSYY
+495 
-510 TDMNAF
+510 
-516 LAKEVNNRSEWY
+516 
-528 DITTA
+528 
-533 PFNW
+533 

>member
-1 MICTHCGKEI
+1 MLCTHCGKEI

-20 CGSTVNNAK
+20 CGSAVNNAK

-36 HNPAKVLVSI
+36 HNPAKVLVPI

-66 DVSKYMILSADGYNT
+66 DVSKYMTLSADGYNT

-113 KDDTYGLSSLTASL
+113 KDDTFGLSSLTASL

-173 VKVKYSDITY
+173 VKVKYTDITY

-244 LTVSADD
+244 LTVHSNRDDFSDCIDKYGAMPQATEKTFTVEGLNEYVTSAD
-251 TFLKNHEITLSE
+251 TLS
-263 TSKTLTVSGLKEPET
+263 
-278 IDPFEDSLLN
+278 DSVL
-288 IAVEGETVSGKL
+288 
-300 NILIRG
+300 
-306 CAPHLGVTVSS
+306 
-317 DLPADDPRSALTY
+317 
-330 SVATESPEGG
+330 
-340 YAQGDV
+340 
-346 VTITATPKFSSDF
+346 
-359 TNSYILSR
+359 
-367 DSLEVSLENVPH
+367 VSLQNQAEDVFKS
-379 YLSSADEVTPD
+379 YA
-390 LLAQLKPLVENELN
+390 AQRFSNGQTFK
-404 SSVDYGM
+404 GM
-411 TYTSIWAADG
+411 TYLGNYILTPKNKDSWGDKDRIVLAYQVTVHHDYTSELNTTYDADDSFFWYITFNNVSKDADG
-421 SSPVSSE
+421 NI
-428 SSASG
+428 ASG
-433 PRWTGTASLLVDKDS
+433 LNDYDTPTTFVKIDSGVQKYSFSSSTETWEYYGYASLDS
-448 DIYNGSY
+448 LYNAAVNQY
-455 YGDNMLVFPYEIAY
+455 VENYNHQDNVA
-469 NVFSGEGSGTAVGGI
+469 
-484 YLLNVKVNADG
+484 
-495 SYDLSEVSTGTTSYY
+495 
-510 TDMNAF
+510 
-516 LAKEVNNRSEWY
+516 
-528 DITTA
+528 
-533 PFNW
+533 

>member
-36 HNPAKVLVSI
+36 HNPAKVLGPI

-66 DVSKYMILSADGYNT
+66 DVSKYMTLSADGYNT

-147 TKNLSNGDVVTYT
+147 TKGLSNGDVVTYT

-173 VKVKYSDITY
+173 VKVKYTDITY

-244 LTVSADD
+244 LTVHSNRDDFSDCIDKYGAMPQATEKTFTVEGLNEYVTSAD
-251 TFLKNHEITLSE
+251 TLS
-263 TSKTLTVSGLKEPET
+263 
-278 IDPFEDSLLN
+278 DSVL
-288 IAVEGETVSGKL
+288 
-300 NILIRG
+300 
-306 CAPHLGVTVSS
+306 
-317 DLPADDPRSALTY
+317 
-330 SVATESPEGG
+330 
-340 YAQGDV
+340 
-346 VTITATPKFSSDF
+346 
-359 TNSYILSR
+359 
-367 DSLEVSLENVPH
+367 VSLQNQAEDVFKS
-379 YLSSADEVTPD
+379 YA
-390 LLAQLKPLVENELN
+390 AQRFSNGQTFK
-404 SSVDYGM
+404 GM
-411 TYTSIWAADG
+411 TYLGNYILTPKNKDSWGDKDRIVLAYQVTVHHDYTSELNTTYDADDSFFWYITFNNVSKDADG
-421 SSPVSSE
+421 NI
-428 SSASG
+428 ASG
-433 PRWTGTASLLVDKDS
+433 LNDYDTPTTFVKIDSGVQKYSFSSSTETWEYYGYASLDS
-448 DIYNGSY
+448 LYNAAVNQY
-455 YGDNMLVFPYEIAY
+455 VENYNHQDNVA
-469 NVFSGEGSGTAVGGI
+469 
-484 YLLNVKVNADG
+484 
-495 SYDLSEVSTGTTSYY
+495 
-510 TDMNAF
+510 
-516 LAKEVNNRSEWY
+516 
-528 DITTA
+528 
-533 PFNW
+533 

>member
-36 HNPAKVLVSI
+36 RNPAKVLVPI

-66 DVSKYMILSADGYNT
+66 DVSKYMTLSADGYNT

-173 VKVKYSDITY
+173 VKVKYTDITY

-244 LTVSADD
+244 LTVHSNRDDFSDCISKYGAMPQATEKTFTVAGLNEYVTSAD
-251 TFLKNHEITLSE
+251 TLS
-263 TSKTLTVSGLKEPET
+263 
-278 IDPFEDSLLN
+278 DSVL
-288 IAVEGETVSGKL
+288 
-300 NILIRG
+300 
-306 CAPHLGVTVSS
+306 
-317 DLPADDPRSALTY
+317 
-330 SVATESPEGG
+330 
-340 YAQGDV
+340 
-346 VTITATPKFSSDF
+346 
-359 TNSYILSR
+359 
-367 DSLEVSLENVPH
+367 VSLQNQAEDGFKS
-379 YLSSADEVTPD
+379 YA
-390 LLAQLKPLVENELN
+390 AQRFSNGQTFK
-404 SSVDYGM
+404 GM
-411 TYTSIWAADG
+411 TYLGNYILTPKNKDSWGDKDRIVLAYQVTVHHDYTSELNTTYDADD
-421 SSPVSSE
+421 SFFWYITFNNVSKDANSNI
-428 SSASG
+428 ASG
-433 PRWTGTASLLVDKDS
+433 LNDYDTPTTFVKIDSGVQKYSFSSSTKIWEYYGYASLDS
-448 DIYNGSY
+448 LYNAAVNQY
-455 YGDNMLVFPYEIAY
+455 VENYNHQDNVA
-469 NVFSGEGSGTAVGGI
+469 
-484 YLLNVKVNADG
+484 
-495 SYDLSEVSTGTTSYY
+495 
-510 TDMNAF
+510 
-516 LAKEVNNRSEWY
+516 
-528 DITTA
+528 
-533 PFNW
+533 

>member
-36 HNPAKVLVSI
+36 RNPAKVLVPI

-66 DVSKYMILSADGYNT
+66 DVSKYMTLSADGYNT

-113 KDDTYGLSSLTASL
+113 KDDTFGLSSLTASL

-212 ATVNSLP
+212 ATINSLP

-244 LTVSADD
+244 LTVHSNRDDFSDCIDKYGAMPQATEKTFTVEGLNEYVTSAD
-251 TFLKNHEITLSE
+251 TLS
-263 TSKTLTVSGLKEPET
+263 
-278 IDPFEDSLLN
+278 DSVL
-288 IAVEGETVSGKL
+288 
-300 NILIRG
+300 
-306 CAPHLGVTVSS
+306 
-317 DLPADDPRSALTY
+317 
-330 SVATESPEGG
+330 
-340 YAQGDV
+340 
-346 VTITATPKFSSDF
+346 
-359 TNSYILSR
+359 
-367 DSLEVSLENVPH
+367 VSLQNQAEDVFKS
-379 YLSSADEVTPD
+379 YA
-390 LLAQLKPLVENELN
+390 AQRFSNGQTFK
-404 SSVDYGM
+404 GM
-411 TYTSIWAADG
+411 TYLGNYILTPKNKDSWGDKDRIVLAYQVTVHHDYTSELNTTYDADDSFFWYITFNNVSKDADG
-421 SSPVSSE
+421 NI
-428 SSASG
+428 ASG
-433 PRWTGTASLLVDKDS
+433 LNDYDTPTTFVKIDSGVQKYSFSSSTETWEYYGYASLDS
-448 DIYNGSY
+448 LYNAAVNQY
-455 YGDNMLVFPYEIAY
+455 VENYNHQDNVA
-469 NVFSGEGSGTAVGGI
+469 
-484 YLLNVKVNADG
+484 
-495 SYDLSEVSTGTTSYY
+495 
-510 TDMNAF
+510 
-516 LAKEVNNRSEWY
+516 
-528 DITTA
+528 
-533 PFNW
+533 